1 MKGIKRE
8 IADLEKKIQAEDTR
22 MQQVET
28 RFWKEGGLCCPGCG
42 VKGWH
47 KWVEAQKRRQK
58 RLEQLK
64 AKLERDS
71 QPQSTGDLVWDALLG
86 YQKKVDRYFKL

>member
-8 IADLEKKIQAEDTR
+8 IADLENKIRAEAAR
-22 MQQVET
+22 MQQVEA
-28 RFWKEGGLCCPGCG
+28 RFWKEGGMCCPGCG
-42 VKGWH
+42 VKGWYD
-47 KWVEAQKRRQK
+47 WVEAQERRQK

-71 QPQSTGDLVWDALLG
+71 RPQGTGDLVWDTLLG
-86 YQKKVDRYFKL
+86 YQKKVDRYFRL